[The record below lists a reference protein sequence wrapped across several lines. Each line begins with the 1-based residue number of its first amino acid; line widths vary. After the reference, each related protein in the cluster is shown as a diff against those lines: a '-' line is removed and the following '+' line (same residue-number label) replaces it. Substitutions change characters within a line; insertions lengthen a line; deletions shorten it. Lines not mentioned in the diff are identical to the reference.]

1 MNTHEEFRRRPEVR
15 TSSDRSFGLVFATFF
30 ALIALWP
37 VVRRHE
43 FNRRWALVVCA
54 LFLFTA
60 LVQPGL
66 LGPLNRLWTQLA
78 LVLNRISTPLIMG
91 LFFFLVITP
100 LALLFRLQG
109 KDLLR
114 LRFDPAA
121 SSYWI
126 WRESTSL
133 DPKSMTHQF

>member
-37 VVRRHE
+37 VLRRHE
-43 FNRRWALVVCA
+43 LNRRWAVVLCA
-54 LFLFTA
+54 LFLFIA
-60 LVQPGL
+60 LVRPSL

-78 LVLNRISTPLIMG
+78 LVLNRITTPLIMG

-126 WRESTSL
+126 RRESTPL